1 MDIVSTPSRIRGQQ
15 SSSKAA
21 PIRVNFVTFRLLK
34 GGSAMLQVCAS
45 AAIINIEQG
54 TARSTY
60 LEPRQLTVRLKFAFR
75 NIAEDR
81 L

>member
-1 MDIVSTPSRIRGQQ
+1 
-15 SSSKAA
+15 
-21 PIRVNFVTFRLLK
+21 
-34 GGSAMLQVCAS
+34 MLQVCGS

-54 TARSTY
+54 TARSTS
-60 LEPRQLTVRLKFAFR
+60 LEPRQLKVRLKFAFR